1 MKKAKL
7 IVIVILALI
16 GVIIVLQNTESVDTK
31 ILFATIIMPRAILL
45 LVAIAIGFVLGILV
59 SIMSQKK
66 RSKAG

>member
-31 ILFATIIMPRAILL
+31 ILFATIIMTRAILL

-66 RSKAG
+66 RSKNV